1 MYNKLCCSIY
11 DFTIIY
17 YFSPGDD
24 DINKF
29 SINAVSGLIETTAIA
44 LDRET
49 RGVYDLVVS
58 VTDSGTPSRMVGY
71 TVLCKTA
78 ECAVQLGIYNVQNE

>member
-1 MYNKLCCSIY
+1 MYNCSIY

-29 SINAVSGLIETTAIA
+29 SIDAVSGLIETTANA

-78 ECAVQLGIYNVQNE
+78 ECAVQLYIVL